1 MAWDCRTVTNKALDG
16 VNSNKYIF
24 ISVFFIQCAKTTA
37 VVISALENAELH
49 AAVTQQRLQEER
61 RSVAVLRWWQIFFL
75 FRIRSWHLSLSIYI
89 YINMKKL
96 WHFPVSS
103 THGSC
108 SAAPHPARADAER
121 LRSILTVMRVMPE
134 QFCGCRFAVKHQSM
148 KNMSHRICV
157 VIITDYTQHGD
168 AKKKK

>member
-1 MAWDCRTVTNKALDG
+1 MLW
-16 VNSNKYIF
+16 
-24 ISVFFIQCAKTTA
+24 KTLSYT
-37 VVISALENAELH
+37 
-49 AAVTQQRLQEER
+49 
-61 RSVAVLRWWQIFFL
+61 LRWLSSGYKRKGWVWRCWDGGRFFFFL
-75 FRIRSWHLSLSIYI
+75 GLEAGISLYIYI

-168 AKKKK
+168 AKKKKVISVKIVKSLWIILKLGLK